1 MRAGGFFYAYADMP
15 QPEKIKSEL
24 MDAKGLHRTISRL
37 AHEIVERNRGTENI
51 AVVGIRTRGVPL
63 AERLIAK
70 MFQIEKR
77 ELPLGVLDITL
88 YRDDLLKKMKQP
100 RLQQSDIPFGIDDKV
115 VVLVDDVLFT
125 GRTIRAAMDALMDF
139 GRPAKIQLAVLVDR
153 GQHELPIRAD
163 FSGTT
168 VTAGHGEEIRVK
180 LQSVDGKD
188 GIFLVD
194 STEEG

>member
-1 MRAGGFFYAYADMP
+1 MSH
-15 QPEKIKSEL
+15 PEKIKSEL
-24 MDAKGLHRTISRL
+24 MDAKGLDRTLARL

-63 AERLIAK
+63 AERLIEK
-70 MFQIEKR
+70 MSEIEKR
-77 ELPLGVLDITL
+77 DLPLGVLDITL

-100 RLQQSDIPFGIDDKV
+100 RLQQTDIPFGIDDKV
-115 VVLVDDVLFT
+115 VLLVDDVLFT

-168 VTAGHGEEIRVK
+168 VTAGRGEEIRVK

-188 GIFLVD
+188 GVFLVD

>member
-1 MRAGGFFYAYADMP
+1 VNKNP
-15 QPEKIKSEL
+15 QEKIKSEI
-24 MDAKGLHRTISRL
+24 MDAKGLDRTLSRL

-51 AVVGIRTRGVPL
+51 AVVGIRTRGVSL

-70 MFQIEKR
+70 MSEIEKR
-77 ELPLGVLDITL
+77 DLPLGVLDITL

-115 VVLVDDVLFT
+115 VLLVDDVLFT
-125 GRTIRAAMDALMDF
+125 GRTVRAAMDALMDF

-163 FSGTT
+163 FSGARI
-168 VTAGHGEEIRVK
+168 TAGQGEEVRVK